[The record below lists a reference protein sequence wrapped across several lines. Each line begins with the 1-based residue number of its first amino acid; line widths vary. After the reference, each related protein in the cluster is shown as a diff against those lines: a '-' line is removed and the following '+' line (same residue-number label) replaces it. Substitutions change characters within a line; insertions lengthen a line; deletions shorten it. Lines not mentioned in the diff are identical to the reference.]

1 MKKMRRFL
9 LIISV
14 FYASQAF
21 AFIPP
26 PGPISPVIDFV
37 NDVVETGKALMKKAR
52 TVADEI
58 QYYRDEALN
67 AIKSAQNFIN
77 LDLSESPLQK
87 EEGSPVLAA
96 AKEIVESKLGDL
108 KNEQDVSNMF
118 QQLFLTYPIDV
129 IESFPAQ
136 QREFIMKKYHDK
148 SVEFSNDSMME
159 LYLTIRDLEENRLPA
174 MKKELDDLSDCF
186 VSGKSGSSSLCSSA
200 SDSDEELGN
209 MVNKYK
215 LYELQ
220 DSYARMY
227 EELVALK
234 VQYNAAAALQEGV
247 TPFNEE
253 EALSTEPSKAQVSA
267 TKNSGLNFEIPD
279 LFHEKTPF
287 EGAEDNM
294 TALPILDGIYD
305 LLNQAQYLHNTK
317 QQLPNLRRPFL
328 EYEKM
333 DALRRVADKKLLQS
347 ENHVRD
353 YLKTYYQD
361 ADGLWFGDGCS
372 LKEEYLGRR
381 CPKITGCKNI
391 NEYVKYDIPVI
402 LCSNAVFQMTEFD
415 KRRGMAKNAYDLYT
429 GAKVEQVLSLN
440 DNNDENNPNKID
452 GVAVVDMDMD
462 TTMPDVDEEVDL
474 ESMIGGGDDLVKDS
488 DASYAEGVVREQD
501 LNRWQIGAIESLKVG
516 TDMNGGKS
524 KYGLKKKYPLWQDEM
539 RFYDQYLREKYRN
552 MELYF
557 NNPMIAHAVFALAR
571 KINDDMEVLPEAV
584 KQCGTN
590 AEARKISRINDCW
603 YMDTC
608 KRSNGT
614 EYECKKTDNKC
625 IAKAKSD
632 AVTEKTECEG
642 AFKPQLDA
650 EKNGNKEIIDRA
662 QKAFESNPFVQTY
675 LASSSALEE
684 FKRGQEDEI
693 KALENEY
700 KQNLMNAFMKR
711 NDASNKLNIAMEHL
725 NEEKTQYNDLMG
737 KKKDAESEAAA
748 QNEVVSLG
756 EKKSKENPDT
766 PYITNIPNEAETT
779 QKQKMAE
786 AEAAQQDALGH
797 QGAMKNYQN
806 AANKYRDLIKK
817 ADEDIEKVK
826 KDYIIKAVA
835 LEGRQMVE
843 MKEKLANRIKE
854 IKALPIPSFEVG
866 TQTIGQIAEYAT
878 NMFVTFRQ
886 HAIEEVV
893 NAYKKIEA
901 LDKAAKYE
909 ADRYDGSILPIHQ
922 TMITNIKNAPY
933 QPLSERLGVI
943 KVGKDVINGAFLI
956 QASVNFVSE
965 VFAKSA
971 LDSECDSTKEDAQ
984 YFVSLKGES
993 CDLTAPKRMFADRTP
1008 PMREV
1013 FYFDTADYDAVLKT
1027 EGRKKNLLH
1036 PLELPRTTRAE
1047 FLKMGRDMPKIWQII
1062 LGQNG
1067 FVQRDVDLE
1076 DVLNQN
1082 ISVAQR
1088 NAVEFHHFVMSRL
1101 NQEPK
1106 KESFGSEEFLDAKG
1120 ERPVFGDVGELSVF
1134 LQYDNGLAFR
1144 DTIFAIDEY
1153 FDYVATTEKKID
1165 EKAIKERKKDL
1176 LIRNQ
1181 IGDYLQFVDIYQNY
1195 QTQVIQLKVKV
1206 NEGRRTI
1213 EDALQKAFCK
1223 PKSKDVGYVKDSE
1236 IGSKF
1241 VSSEFIADDE
1251 VYESVEVC
1259 LDQGKN
1265 MYIEEALK
1273 MMETLPQLTD
1283 YLQDRKK
1290 KLDNMLKAMQMD
1302 SDELVQLSD
1311 NTEPNGD
1318 FEEKI
1323 KSQKTDDAVVNK
1335 YADEAEKEFENNLN
1349 NFEIPYQARYF

>member
-37 NDVVETGKALMKKAR
+37 NDVVETGKALMKKVR

-87 EEGSPVLAA
+87 EDGSPVLAA
-96 AKEIVESKLGDL
+96 AKDIVESKLGDL
-108 KNEQDVSNMF
+108 KNEQDVSNIF
-118 QQLFLTYPIDV
+118 QQLFLSYPIDL

-186 VSGKSGSSSLCSSA
+186 VAGKTGSSSLCGSA

-220 DSYARMY
+220 DSYARIY
-227 EELVALK
+227 QELTALK
-234 VQYNAAAALQEGV
+234 MQYTAANALQEGV
-247 TPFNEE
+247 IPFNEE

-267 TKNSGLNFEIPD
+267 VKNPSLNFEIPD
-279 LFHEKTPF
+279 LFHERTPF
-287 EGAEDNM
+287 EGAEDNL

-305 LLNQAQYLHNTK
+305 LLSEAQYLHNTK

-333 DALRRVADKKLLQS
+333 DALHRVAISKLLES
-347 ENHVRD
+347 EKKTRD
-353 YLKTYYQD
+353 YFKTYYQD

-372 LKEEYLGRR
+372 LKMEYIGRR
-381 CPKITGCKNI
+381 CPKITGCKSI
-391 NEYVKYDIPVI
+391 SEYVKYEIPVI
-402 LCSNAVFQMTEFD
+402 LCSNAVFQITEYD
-415 KRRGMAKNAYDLYT
+415 KKRGLSKNAYDLYT

-440 DNNDENNPNKID
+440 DNNDENDPNKID

-516 TDMNGGKS
+516 TDMNSGKS

-557 NNPMIAHAVFALAR
+557 NSPKITDAVFDLAGQ
-571 KINDDMEVLPEAV
+571 INDDMEIVPEATGE
-584 KQCGTN
+584 CDTN
-590 AEARKISRINDCW
+590 ANARRDSRINDCW
-603 YMDTC
+603 RMDTC
-608 KRSNGT
+608 KRPNGT
-614 EYECKKTDNKC
+614 EYECKKIDETCVKN
-625 IAKAKSD
+625 AKN
-632 AVTEKTECEG
+632 
-642 AFKPQLDA
+642 DA
-650 EKNGNKEIIDRA
+650 EEEKKVCK
-662 QKAFESNPFVQTY
+662 KAFEIQLDKEKSGNKNIIDQAKEAFENNPLVQTY
-675 LASSSALEE
+675 LTSSAELEE
-684 FKRGQEDEI
+684 FKHKQEDEM
-693 KALENEY
+693 KALEEEY

-711 NDASNKLNIAMEHL
+711 NAASNKLNIAMDHL

-748 QNEVVSLG
+748 QDEVIRLG
-756 EKKSKENPDT
+756 EKKSAENPDT
-766 PYITNIPNEAETT
+766 PYVTNIPTTAGET
-779 QKQKMAE
+779 KEQKMQE
-786 AEAAQQDALGH
+786 AEAAKKDALGH
-797 QGAMKNYQN
+797 KGAMKNYQD
-806 AANKYRDLIKK
+806 ASNKYRDSIKK
-817 ADEDIEKVK
+817 ADEEIEQIK

-835 LEGRQMVE
+835 LESKQMSE

-854 IKALPIPSFEVG
+854 VQALPVPAFNEG
-866 TQTIGQIAEYAT
+866 TQTIGRIAEYAT
-878 NMFVTFRQ
+878 NMFLTFKK

-893 NAYKKIEA
+893 QAYKKIEA
-901 LDKAAKYE
+901 LDKTAKYE
-909 ADRYDGSILPIHQ
+909 ADRYNNSIFPIHQ
-922 TMITNIKNAPY
+922 TMIANIKNAPY
-933 QPLSERLGVI
+933 TALFERLGVI
-943 KVGKDVINGAFLI
+943 EIGKNVISGAFLV
-956 QASVNFVSE
+956 QASVDLVSE
-965 VFAKSA
+965 VFAKAA

-1027 EGRKKNLLH
+1027 DGKKKDLFH
-1036 PLELPRTTRAE
+1036 ALELPRTTRGE

-1076 DVLNQN
+1076 DVLNQD
-1082 ISVAQR
+1082 IVVAQR
-1088 NAVEFHHFVMSRL
+1088 NAGEFHKFVRGRL
-1101 NQEPK
+1101 NQDPK
-1106 KESFGSEEFLDAKG
+1106 KDTFGSEEFLDAKG
-1120 ERPVFGDVGELSVF
+1120 ERPVLGDVGELSVF
-1134 LQYDNGLAFR
+1134 LKYDNGLAFR
-1144 DTIFAIDEY
+1144 ETVFAVAEY
-1153 FDYVATTEKKID
+1153 LDYVATTEKEID
-1165 EKAIKERKKDL
+1165 EDEVKKIKKDL
-1176 LIRNQ
+1176 LTRNQ
-1181 IGDYLQFVDIYQNY
+1181 IGDYLQFVDIEQSYH
-1195 QTQVIQLKVKV
+1195 TQVIQLKVKV
-1206 NEGRRTI
+1206 NEGRKTI
-1213 EDALQKAFCK
+1213 EDALKKAFCT
-1223 PKSKDVGYVKDSE
+1223 PKTKDVGYIKDSE
-1236 IGSKF
+1236 EGSKF

-1251 VYESVEVC
+1251 VYDSVELC

-1265 MYIEEALK
+1265 MYIQEALK
-1273 MMETLPQLTD
+1273 MMETLPELTD
-1283 YLQDRKK
+1283 YLQDRKQ
-1290 KLDNMLKAMQMD
+1290 KLDNMLKTMQMD

-1311 NTEPNGD
+1311 NTEPNGE

-1335 YADEAEKEFENNLN
+1335 YADEAGKEFENNLN
-1349 NFEIPYQARYF
+1349 NFETPYQASYF